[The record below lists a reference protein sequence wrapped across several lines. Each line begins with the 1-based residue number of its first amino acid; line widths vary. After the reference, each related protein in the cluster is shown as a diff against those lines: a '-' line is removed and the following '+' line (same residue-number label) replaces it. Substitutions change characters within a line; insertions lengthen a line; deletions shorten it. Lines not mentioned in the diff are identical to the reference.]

1 MLADKQFTKLEYI
14 IFTNL
19 DKIDDRGFTD
29 AVYSFSKNHQEEQGN
44 LRPKQFDKILSVIV
58 E

>member
-1 MLADKQFTKLEYI
+1 M

-29 AVYSFSKNHQEEQGN
+29 AVYSFSKNHSEEQGN
-44 LRPKQFDKILSVIV
+44 LRPKQFDKILAVIV